1 MPAFGVY
8 PVADALTEGEQIS
21 STYEG
26 RHLTFLASEINHGNV
41 LAVVTKGYPVIVGE
55 RIVGVAFKTEV
66 AGTDL
71 IPIDTEG
78 IWVIDVDASDI
89 DGGSAVAGGDAL
101 FINTTT
107 CVVSKHNYSPTY
119 IPFGIALGVIT
130 TPGNVERIAVK
141 VHHDA
146 PCELNLIG
154 GVAYMGAINV
164 GGMATLGGGLTAAGT
179 TDLQT
184 VLVHSSLQVAVGG
197 ILTFPQTTIAT
208 DLPAADPTVAGEL
221 WCNAGVVTRSAG

>member
-1 MPAFGVY
+1 MPALGVY
-8 PVADALTEGEQIS
+8 PIADEKAIGEQIS

-55 RIVGVAFKTEV
+55 RIVGVAFNTEV
-66 AGTDL
+66 LETDL
-71 IPIDTEG
+71 IAIDTEG
-78 IWVIDVDASDI
+78 IWVIDVSAADI

-107 CVVSKHNYSPTY
+107 CVVSKTKYSPGY
-119 IPFGIALGVIT
+119 IPFGYALGIIT

-141 VHHDA
+141 VHHDEA
-146 PCELNLIG
+146 EVTVIG
-154 GVAYMGAINV
+154 GVTYFGAVNI
-164 GGMATLGGGLTAAGT
+164 GGLATLGGGLTVAGT

-221 WCNAGVVTRSAG
+221 WVNAGVVTRSAG